1 MLIYGLP
8 LQIYH
13 QPTINLLHNHYKSM
27 IHLLFINLSEIRVHY
42 AFSCS
47 QLRGIPH
54 VSAVHLGRG
63 LRWAISHQPS
73 EPKSLQPWATTGED
87 GSDFAVHMSYIQH
100 LTWYVSMYVYIYIHI
115 IYIWLYIYDYIF
127 NIRSN
132 HLRTHLR
139 WSVPSWLVDPT
150 WRFLKIGVPPDR
162 KFDEFRKPWSW
173 GSPILTLAF
182 VASIRSVQ
190 LPILFWLP
198 LWNRPSSQGTNP
210 HSGSK
215 ARLIT
220 MFDDKI
226 HHFSWF
232 LGTSFPPFP
241 HRIFFQTNAFFGAVG
256 SARRLLTWDWHGL
269 TPHRLCL
276 AWHPQNV

>member
-1 MLIYGLP
+1 MFTTTGYTPRFCCAPGSRPP
-8 LQIYH
+8 LGHI
-13 QPTINLLHNHYKSM
+13 PPAIWT
-27 IHLLFINLSEIRVHY
+27 EIVATMGYYWWGWLR
-42 AFSCS
+42 
-47 QLRGIPH
+47 LRGTH
-54 VSAVHLGRG
+54 VLH
-63 LRWAISHQPS
+63 
-73 EPKSLQPWATTGED
+73 TTLD
-87 GSDFAVHMSYIQH
+87 MICF
-100 LTWYVSMYVYIYIHI
+100 YVCIYIYIL
-115 IYIWLYIYDYIF
+115 YIWLYIYDYIF

-182 VASIRSVQ
+182 VTSIRSVQ